1 MRIIVNILKKLNH
14 RFMSK
19 NQLYDFGIV
28 GLGVMGRNFLLNVAD
43 HGYSIIGLDTNKE
56 QAQALVE
63 EASGKPAKATTDMK
77 DFVKSL
83 KTPRKIM
90 LLVPAGKTVDIVIDS
105 LLKYVEPKDVI
116 IDGGNSFFEDT
127 ERRLEYLKEKK
138 VTFLGVGVSGGA
150 KGARLGPSI
159 MPGGSKKAYNKVKKI
174 LEAVSA
180 KVNGEPCVAYMGKGS
195 AGNYVKM
202 VHNGIEY
209 AMMQLLAE
217 SYDILKNIGGLNNE
231 ELHQT
236 YKKYNRGKLKSFL
249 IEITA
254 EIFTQKDD
262 LGKGMLIDKIL
273 DKAKQKGTGKWTS
286 QNAMEFGVPVP
297 TIDAAVT
304 MRGLS
309 SLKNE
314 RLAAEKTLN
323 IRMSKSTV
331 DKSKMVKKVGDAL
344 FFAFITAYSQGMAL
358 LTDVSKEKGFGVDL
372 ESTARIWRGGCII
385 RASLLEDIRK
395 AYSTNADLPNLMM
408 DKTFARH
415 LKGNHNALRYI
426 IKKSIDAGIPTLAFS
441 TSLAYFDAY
450 RDGRLPLN
458 LTQAQRDH
466 FGSHTYERIDKDGTF
481 HTEWK

>member
-1 MRIIVNILKKLNH
+1 
-14 RFMSK
+14 MSK
-19 NQLYDFGIV
+19 KQLYDFGMV

-43 HGYSIIGLDTNKE
+43 HGYSIIGLDND
-56 QAQALVE
+56 QAQAEALVE
-63 EASGKPAKATTDMK
+63 EAGDKPAKATTDMK
-77 DFVKSL
+77 DFVASL
-83 KTPRKIM
+83 KKPRKIM
-90 LLVPAGKTVDIVIDS
+90 LLVPAGKVVDMVIED
-105 LLKYVEPKDVI
+105 LLKHVEPNDVI

-150 KGARLGPSI
+150 KGARFGPSI
-159 MPGGSKKAYNKVKKI
+159 MPGGSKQAYNKVKKI

-180 KVNGEPCVAYMGKGS
+180 KVNDEPCVAYMGKGS

-217 SYDILKNIGGLNNE
+217 SYNILKNIGGLNNE
-231 ELHQT
+231 ELHQA

-249 IEITA
+249 VEITA
-254 EIFTQKDD
+254 EIFAQKDD

-286 QNAMEFGVPVP
+286 QNAMDFGIPVP

-304 MRGLS
+304 MRGIS
-309 SLKNE
+309 SLKSE
-314 RLAAEKTLN
+314 RLAAEKILKV
-323 IRMSKSTV
+323 RVSKPKV
-331 DKSKMVKKVGDAL
+331 DKNKLVKEVGDAL

-358 LTDVSKEKGFGVDL
+358 LADASKEKGFGLDL
-372 ESTARIWRGGCII
+372 EATARIWRGGCII
-385 RASLLEDIRK
+385 RAALLEDIRK
-395 AYSTNADLPNLMM
+395 AYSTDTDLPNLMV
-408 DKTFARH
+408 DKTFAKH
-415 LKGNHNALRYI
+415 LKGNHNALRSI
-426 IKKSIDAGIPTLAFS
+426 LKKSIDAGIPTLAFS

-466 FGSHTYERIDKDGTF
+466 FGSHTYERVDKDGTF
-481 HTEWK
+481 HSSWSL